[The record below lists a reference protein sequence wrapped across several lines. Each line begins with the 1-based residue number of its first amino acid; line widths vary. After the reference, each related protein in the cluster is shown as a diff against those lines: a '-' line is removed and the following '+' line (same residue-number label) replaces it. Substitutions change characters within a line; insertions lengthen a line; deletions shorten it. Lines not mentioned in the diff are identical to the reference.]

1 MGPPREPSG
10 WAVEYIQRALQA
22 GILAGVDDGQGG
34 KTIARPQGTS
44 TREEMATMG
53 VAILEAIQR
62 AISEA

>member
-34 KTIARPQGTS
+34 KTIARPQEIS

-53 VAILEAIQR
+53 VAILEAIR
-62 AISEA
+62 DILNK